1 MKHINEYFTTE
12 DEKGALLR
20 GLYLV
25 ESSDNKLSDQE
36 GERLSNAVAVLRASD
51 DMINRAKEYVGNHS
65 FQENL
70 KSITFSS
77 KIQIIVFLLEA
88 GRMAFLDGEYVPAEQ
103 KVIHSIAEYNK
114 ISPEIMEKL
123 EAEILREH
131 EFFLKQEELI
141 NTCL

>member
-103 KVIHSIAEYNK
+103 KVNHSIAEYNK